1 VIRGALACEDGRTR
15 RGVAIATG
23 TVAIVA
29 LFAAVA
35 SVAAEVGWRFP
46 TDMITLQQ
54 WTTFR
59 EEVLA
64 KPNIKRAEFANQ
76 LVITVEAERAIYVF
90 TEPKHPAHPAVIVR
104 VVVENGRG
112 SIVKRMGHFAGSEA
126 AFVSWW
132 HEFDPLDA
140 AIPGQQK

>member
-1 VIRGALACEDGRTR
+1 MAF
-15 RGVAIATG
+15 
-23 TVAIVA
+23 VA

-46 TDMITLQQ
+46 TDMITLHQ

-90 TEPKHPAHPAVIVR
+90 T
-104 VVVENGRG
+104 
-112 SIVKRMGHFAGSEA
+112 
-126 AFVSWW
+126 
-132 HEFDPLDA
+132 
-140 AIPGQQK
+140 PGQQK